1 MRTFLH
7 NVTSSLFRVSSMFR
21 LYTFTRLMKS
31 HITTGFWTTKSH
43 SLLNTCVD
51 FWRECDTKYRI
62 LFKRTWV
69 SWVST
74 SLEISNSFE
83 KFHLTV
89 QTKKIV
95 KQTNTAWKVSNYV
108 VFSGPYFPVFSPNTG
123 KFEPGKPLHLGTFQV
138 VKTDDDGNGCW
149 RDFGWQVRLN
159 GSTSN
164 QCRVKILYH
173 GC

>member
-51 FWRECDTKYRI
+51 FWRECDTKYTI
-62 LFKRTWV
+62 LFKRKWV

-83 KFHLTV
+83 KSHLTV
-89 QTKKIV
+89 QTKKVVV
-95 KQTNTAWKVSNYV
+95 KQTNTARKVSNYG

-123 KFEPGKPLHLGTFQV
+123 QFGPGKPPYLGTFQV
-138 VKTDDDGNGCW
+138 VKADDDSNGCW
-149 RDFGWQVRLN
+149 RDSGWQVQL
-159 GSTSN
+159 N
-164 QCRVKILYH
+164 QCIVKILH
-173 GC
+173 HDC